1 MLLKMMK
8 RNINFSVLF
17 IKCQKHQEVTVNQR
31 LFLRWVSVKEL
42 VVKLKVSSN
51 VPVVKSTNLQN
62 IPLKEEVEVEEVE
75 DKHEFLFTHVC
86 EYLNLIVVLV

>member
-17 IKCQKHQEVTVNQR
+17 IKCQKHQEVIVNQH
-31 LFLRWVSVKEL
+31 LSQRWVSVKEL

-62 IPLKEEVEVEEVE
+62 MLPKKEVEVKAVE
-75 DKHEFLFTHVC
+75 DKHEFI
-86 EYLNLIVVLV
+86 LIYTRV